1 MEYMDELTEEI
12 NNLMQNN
19 CDAIVDVMHEV
30 VGNATATERE
40 RCMDEVDFI
49 IRKYI
54 GWTRPDEEE
63 REQDAEI
70 FLHIHALLQK
80 LEKYAKQSAIMQGEN
95 PQVKIA
101 RTELYFEGETHEL
114 KKVEND
120 EPTA

>member
-1 MEYMDELTEEI
+1 MELDSFTEKRINWHLDNYEEEI
-12 NNLMQNN
+12 KRLRE
-19 CDAIVDVMHEV
+19 AVEA
-30 VGNATATERE
+30 ATAAERE